1 MDQKAKVQFI
11 LKTLSYLYPNPSIP
25 LKHKSPYTLLIA
37 VLLSARC
44 TDARVNLT
52 TPVLFTLADTPE
64 KMMKVSL
71 EKIHFIIRS
80 CGLSPQKSKAISL
93 LSKILVEKYESKVPS
108 TFEALESL
116 PGIGHK
122 SASVVMT
129 QIFNKPAFPV
139 DTHIHRLA
147 LRWGLSRG
155 KSVQKI
161 EKDLKNLFPKKN
173 WVKLHLQMI
182 YYGREYS
189 PARGFDVLQSPIC
202 KKIMQISS

>member
-1 MDQKAKVQFI
+1 MNQEKKVQFI
-11 LKTLSYLYPNPSIP
+11 LKTLNHLYPNPPIP

-44 TDARVNLT
+44 TDARVNLA
-52 TPVLFTLADTPE
+52 TPTLFSLADTPE
-64 KMMKVSL
+64 KMMGISV
-71 EKIHFIIRS
+71 EKICFIIRS

-129 QIFNKPAFPV
+129 QVFNKPAFPV

-147 LRWGLSRG
+147 LRWGLSNAKG
-155 KSVQKI
+155 VQKI
-161 EKDLKNLFPKKN
+161 EKDLKSLFPKKS
-173 WVKLHLQMI
+173 WIKLHLQMI

-189 PARGFDVLQSPIC
+189 PARGFDVSKSPIC
-202 KKIMQISS
+202 KRIMSVSN